1 MDDGTE
7 EVKPGLAKRIA
18 DWLHEFFSDIRKAF
32 EGVEARHEEA
42 RAMLDYMDELTN
54 LWDDALVE
62 AAENRTVVTAET
74 ENSIKNVK
82 AKMSVREIGN
92 TYDFLCRS
100 DINAAAPA
108 RLAHPSGE
116 VYKALVAG
124 YWKGRSKQTGDCFAY
139 SGQSP
144 GAML

>member
-82 AKMSVREIGN
+82 AKMSVREIIGKDGN

-108 RLAHPSGE
+108 RHANPCGE
-116 VYKALVAG
+116 TYKALVAG
-124 YWKGRSKQTGDCFAY
+124 Y
-139 SGQSP
+139 
-144 GAML
+144 